1 VKGTDMELINLNVS
15 EYGIGL
21 TSYFG
26 DVYVFWRTIALV
38 AGIVIVLRIAKVIRK
53 NARYKARRFG

>member
-1 VKGTDMELINLNVS
+1 MELINLNVS